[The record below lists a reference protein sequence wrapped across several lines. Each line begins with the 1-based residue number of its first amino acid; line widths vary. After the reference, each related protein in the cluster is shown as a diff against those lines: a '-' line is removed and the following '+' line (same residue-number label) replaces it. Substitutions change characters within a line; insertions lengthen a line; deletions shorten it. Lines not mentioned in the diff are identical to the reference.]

1 MLKVLEF
8 YYYLLFDRLIALK
21 LGGGVRVSQEKFIF
35 ITIQG
40 EKNPLNFFVKKVLE

>member
-21 LGGGVRVSQEKFIF
+21 LGGGVRVSHAKLIGIF
-35 ITIQG
+35 FPPQ
-40 EKNPLNFFVKKVLE
+40 V